1 VGSRLA
7 YKYCTVTNALAYYR
21 MKLITAVKSLILQPQ
36 KFLEDKNLA
45 VSLIILA
52 NVVRQKVGH
61 SQNRCMFLFVTSSV
75 RVNLSLFCK
84 FLLFAMSF
92 KN

>member
-7 YKYCTVTNALAYYR
+7 NKYCTGTNALAYYR
-21 MKLITAVKSLILQPQ
+21 MKLITAAKSLILQPQ

-61 SQNRCMFLFVTSSV
+61 SQNRCMF
-75 RVNLSLFCK
+75 
-84 FLLFAMSF
+84 
-92 KN
+92 